1 MGAVREYFEAAGL
14 TPADIVPAFVC
25 VRARA
30 TTRET
35 RIKTRRARDRFS
47 TDSRLTTT
55 DDALARARRFHEVI
69 SVAFAASTWI
79 GCYAVRP
86 STTMLRPLRETGVGK
101 KLAPTFRRALEAA
114 ATQTARATTRVPAL
128 RAANPER
135 LTLSLAESLMFR
147 GAIKP
152 ITFGGKLWLS
162 YRFVVWTKTLGDGAR
177 AGTAKTRGRTRGRR
191 SGKSTDVVVR

>member
-1 MGAVREYFEAAGL
+1 MKGAGGTVNAKPTAPGR
-14 TPADIVPAFVC
+14 PADPEKRKSLGIEIPSPSAIRKKSESAGTTPTRPAVKRSLSF
-25 VRARA
+25 
-30 TTRET
+30 
-35 RIKTRRARDRFS
+35 KTMVGMADPS
-47 TDSRLTTT
+47 SKY
-55 DDALARARRFHEVI
+55 LASDPEAEASSPVDKPTSPPRGI
-69 SVAFAASTWI
+69 SVHN
-79 GCYAVRP
+79 V
-86 STTMLRPLRETGVGK
+86 
-101 KLAPTFRRALEAA
+101 ALEAA

>member
-1 MGAVREYFEAAGL
+1 M
-14 TPADIVPAFVC
+14 
-25 VRARA
+25 RAREGDDA
-30 TTRET
+30 GDADKDET
-35 RIKTRRARDRFS
+35 RARPILDRFS
-47 TDSRLTTT
+47 TD
-55 DDALARARRFHEVI
+55 DDRRRARARARRFHEVI

-79 GCYAVRP
+79 GCYVARP

-177 AGTAKTRGRTRGRR
+177 AGTAKTRGRTRVGRG
-191 SGKSTDVVVR
+191 GKSTDVVVR

>member
-1 MGAVREYFEAAGL
+1 M
-14 TPADIVPAFVC
+14 
-25 VRARA
+25 
-30 TTRET
+30 
-35 RIKTRRARDRFS
+35 
-47 TDSRLTTT
+47 
-55 DDALARARRFHEVI
+55 
-69 SVAFAASTWI
+69 
-79 GCYAVRP
+79 
-86 STTMLRPLRETGVGK
+86 GK
-101 KLAPTFRRALEAA
+101 KLAPTFRRALKAA

-177 AGTAKTRGRTRGRR
+177 AGTAKTQARTRGRR
-191 SGKSTDVVVR
+191 GGKSTDVVVR

>member
-1 MGAVREYFEAAGL
+1 
-14 TPADIVPAFVC
+14 
-25 VRARA
+25 
-30 TTRET
+30 
-35 RIKTRRARDRFS
+35 
-47 TDSRLTTT
+47 
-55 DDALARARRFHEVI
+55 
-69 SVAFAASTWI
+69 
-79 GCYAVRP
+79 
-86 STTMLRPLRETGVGK
+86 MLRPLRETGVGK

-177 AGTAKTRGRTRGRR
+177 AGTAKTWGRTRGRR

>member
-1 MGAVREYFEAAGL
+1 M
-14 TPADIVPAFVC
+14 
-25 VRARA
+25 
-30 TTRET
+30 
-35 RIKTRRARDRFS
+35 
-47 TDSRLTTT
+47 
-55 DDALARARRFHEVI
+55 I

-79 GCYAVRP
+79 GCYALRP
-86 STTMLRPLRETGVGK
+86 STTMLRPLGETGVGK

-177 AGTAKTRGRTRGRR
+177 AGTAKTRGRTRVGRG
-191 SGKSTDVVVR
+191 GKSTDVVVR